1 MVGCHTLMTRDKVF
15 VRSRRKA
22 CWTVFLNGPL
32 KQRSAVQSLF
42 LFALSLILVSSQHC
56 SVEGL
61 ATALTSILNIC
72 TLKPWNHSL
81 RSSFRA
87 SEKERERERE
97 REREHFHEFR
107 IVHIQPNRTTQ
118 HHLCHI
124 LCQQNIAS
132 PVNMLQIIC
141 SGTLKTALTIVAT
154 FPAFSW
160 VWISSKRINNA
171 LWAFE
176 SQQANN
182 NICANLWLI
191 MLCSRPSL
199 WVGSSL
205 QSPPHGVY
213 HIHTY
218 VCTGCKVTVKHHSL
232 HISGRPSGS
241 GHWTGANAQYRQIED
256 SGTALVAVVC
266 T

>member
-87 SEKERERERE
+87 SERARKRERERE
-97 REREHFHEFR
+97 RER
-107 IVHIQPNRTTQ
+107 
-118 HHLCHI
+118 
-124 LCQQNIAS
+124 
-132 PVNMLQIIC
+132 
-141 SGTLKTALTIVAT
+141 
-154 FPAFSW
+154 AFSW
-160 VWISSKRINNA
+160 VQDCAHSAKPHNTAPPMPHPLPTEHCFTSQHVANYLQRNTENSINNR
-171 LWAFE
+171 
-176 SQQANN
+176 S
-182 NICANLWLI
+182 NL
-191 MLCSRPSL
+191 PSL
-199 WVGSSL
+199 QLSL
-205 QSPPHGVY
+205 D
-213 HIHTY
+213 I
-218 VCTGCKVTVKHHSL
+218 
-232 HISGRPSGS
+232 I
-241 GHWTGANAQYRQIED
+241 
-256 SGTALVAVVC
+256 
-266 T
+266 